1 MSLFGAV
8 TILIFLTVIAFWKP
22 IAPLFM
28 LMAGVSLI
36 LGLYWFDVFTTEIGM
51 AVSLA
56 LIGYALVCMGY
67 AFTVAFLGGSENGE

>member
-1 MSLFGAV
+1 MSLYGAV
-8 TILIFLTVIAFWKP
+8 IILVFLTVIAFWKP

-28 LMAGVSLI
+28 IMAGVSLM

-56 LIGYALVCMGY
+56 LIAYSLICMGY
-67 AFTVAFLGGSENGE
+67 AFKVALWDGSENG

>member
-8 TILIFLTVIAFWKP
+8 IILVFLTVIAFWRP

-28 LMAGVSLI
+28 LMAGTSLM
-36 LGLYWFDVFTTEIGM
+36 LGLYWYDVFTTEIGM

-56 LIGYALVCMGY
+56 LIGYALVCIGY
-67 AFTVAFLGGSENGE
+67 AYKVILWDGSE